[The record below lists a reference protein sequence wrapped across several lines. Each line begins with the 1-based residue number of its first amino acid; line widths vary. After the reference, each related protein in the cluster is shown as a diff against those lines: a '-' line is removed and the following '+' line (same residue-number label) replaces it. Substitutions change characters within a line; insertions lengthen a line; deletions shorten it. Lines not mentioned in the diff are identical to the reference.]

1 MLTFAVDLGA
11 LKIVDDA
18 MEKTKTS
25 EERSKSPRLDVRDWR
40 LRRID
45 IRSPVL
51 KDAWPVARVELEH
64 PERGRVTDIG
74 TAAGAFDAAFV
85 AASHIVGVKPHL
97 LSYNVRSA
105 APLDEGALPITIDVE
120 IDLAGKIYS
129 GSSSGVDLVRCSLEA
144 WLDAI
149 AKSSR
154 HPG

>member
-1 MLTFAVDLGA
+1 MEIETPMREDCRTPAVDF
-11 LKIVDDA
+11 
-18 MEKTKTS
+18 
-25 EERSKSPRLDVRDWR
+25 RQWR

-51 KDAWPVARVELEH
+51 KDSWPVARVELEH
-64 PERGRVTDIG
+64 PDRGRVTDIG

-97 LSYNVRSA
+97 LSYNVRSGS
-105 APLDEGALPITIDVE
+105 PGEEGALPITIDVE
-120 IDLAGKIYS
+120 INLGGKIYS

-149 AKSSR
+149 AKANEQD
-154 HPG
+154 